1 MLISRKTRVRVGR
14 SQRRYRFSLYVK
26 RQRPD
31 RRRLRLN
38 TDGCTFL
45 FTGLSVNSGGIA
57 VRNAVVSQ
65 TVSRERFGQRDR
77 IALAIIVSTMFHQR
91 RVRAVGF
98 GERVFVYSPVLQCD
112 GRDRRSRSDR
122 IPISEKSSGVIR
134 AAGSECRQ
142 RMFHSGLV
150 EGSFVK
156 IDILRNDLV

>member
-31 RRRLRLN
+31 RRCLRLN

-45 FTGLSVNSGGIA
+45 GLSVNSGGIA

-91 RVRAVGF
+91 RVCAVGF

-134 AAGSECRQ
+134 AAGSKCRQ